1 MEEEP
6 RHIGHTIKTLSHLLH
21 RSMTKLLKLE
31 EESSGSVVQSHL
43 LGYFAH
49 HQKNRM
55 LQSDLQ
61 QHLGIRRSTMT
72 NILKG
77 MERDGL
83 IVREESE
90 EDKRQKW
97 VVLTEP
103 ANQKCAEHFHL
114 VQEFELAMRQGLS
127 EEQLQ
132 QFFTIADTIRRNLE
146 IICLQNYENKQ

>member
-1 MEEEP
+1 MKEEP

-55 LQSDLQ
+55 LQSELQ

-83 IVREESE
+83 IMREDSQ

-103 ANQKCAEHFHL
+103 AKQKCAEHFHL
-114 VQEFELAMRQGLS
+114 VQEFELTMRQGLS

-132 QFFTIADTIRRNLE
+132 QFFAIADTIRRNLE
-146 IICLQNYENKQ
+146 TLCLQNYENKQ

>member
-1 MEEEP
+1 
-6 RHIGHTIKTLSHLLH
+6 
-21 RSMTKLLKLE
+21 MTKLLKLE
-31 EESSGSVVQSHL
+31 EESSGSVVQRHL

-55 LQSDLQ
+55 LQSELQ

-83 IVREESE
+83 IVREDSQ

-103 ANQKCAEHFHL
+103 AKQKCAEHFHL
-114 VQEFELAMRQGLS
+114 VQEFELTMRQGLS

-132 QFFTIADTIRRNLE
+132 QFFAIADTIRRNLE
-146 IICLQNYENKQ
+146 TLCLQNYENKQ

>member
-1 MEEEP
+1 
-6 RHIGHTIKTLSHLLH
+6 
-21 RSMTKLLKLE
+21 MTTLLKLE
-31 EESSGSVVQSHL
+31 EDSSGSVVQSHL

-49 HQKNRM
+49 HQKTRI

-97 VVLTEP
+97 VVLTDLAE
-103 ANQKCAEHFHL
+103 QKCAEHFHL
-114 VQEFELAMRQGLS
+114 VQEFELAMRQDLN

-146 IICLQNYENKQ
+146 TICLQNYENKQ

>member
-1 MEEEP
+1 
-6 RHIGHTIKTLSHLLH
+6 
-21 RSMTKLLKLE
+21 MTKLLKLE

-49 HQKNRM
+49 HQKKRM
-55 LQSDLQ
+55 LQSELQ

-97 VVLTEP
+97 VVLTDLAE
-103 ANQKCAEHFHL
+103 QKCAEHFHL
-114 VQEFELAMRQGLS
+114 VQEFELAMRQDLN

-146 IICLQNYENKQ
+146 TICLQNYENKQ

>member
-1 MEEEP
+1 MKEEP

-55 LQSDLQ
+55 LQSELQ

-83 IVREESE
+83 IRREDSQ

-103 ANQKCAEHFHL
+103 AKQKCAEHFHL
-114 VQEFELAMRQGLS
+114 VQEFELTMRQGLS

-132 QFFTIADTIRRNLE
+132 QFFAIADTIRRNLE
-146 IICLQNYENKQ
+146 TLCLQNYENKQ

>member
-1 MEEEP
+1 MM
-6 RHIGHTIKTLSHLLH
+6 R
-21 RSMTKLLKLE
+21 LLKLE
-31 EESSGSVVQSHL
+31 EESSASVVQSHL

-49 HQKNRM
+49 HQKTRI

-77 MERDGL
+77 MEKDGL
-83 IVREESE
+83 IAREEAE

-97 VVLTEP
+97 VVLTES
-103 ANQKCAEHFHL
+103 AEQKCAEHFHL
-114 VQEFELAMRQGLS
+114 AQEFELAMRQGLS

-132 QFFTIADTIRRNLE
+132 QFFAIADTIRRNLE
-146 IICLQNYENKQ
+146 TICLQNYENK

>member
-97 VVLTEP
+97 DVLTGL
-103 ANQKCAEHFHL
+103 AKQKCAEHFHL

-146 IICLQNYENKQ
+146 TICLQNYENKQ

>member
-1 MEEEP
+1 
-6 RHIGHTIKTLSHLLH
+6 
-21 RSMTKLLKLE
+21 MTKLLKLE
-31 EESSGSVVQSHL
+31 EESRGSVVQSHL

-55 LQSDLQ
+55 LQSELQ

-83 IVREESE
+83 IMREDSQ

-103 ANQKCAEHFHL
+103 AKQKCAEHFHL
-114 VQEFELAMRQGLS
+114 VQEFELTMRQGLS

-132 QFFTIADTIRRNLE
+132 QFFAIADTIRRNLE
-146 IICLQNYENKQ
+146 TLCLQNYENKQ

>member
-1 MEEEP
+1 MKEEP

-21 RSMTKLLKLE
+21 RSMTTLLKLE
-31 EESSGSVVQSHL
+31 EDSSGSVVQSHL

-49 HQKNRM
+49 HQKTRI

-97 VVLTEP
+97 VVLTDLAE
-103 ANQKCAEHFHL
+103 QKCAEHFHL
-114 VQEFELAMRQGLS
+114 VQEFELAMRQDLN

-146 IICLQNYENKQ
+146 TICLQNYENKQ

>member
-1 MEEEP
+1 
-6 RHIGHTIKTLSHLLH
+6 
-21 RSMTKLLKLE
+21 MTKLLKLE
-31 EESSGSVVQSHL
+31 EESRGSVVQSHL

-55 LQSDLQ
+55 LQSELQ

-83 IVREESE
+83 IVREETE

-97 VVLTEP
+97 VVLTEL
-103 ANQKCAEHFHL
+103 AEQKCAEHFHL
-114 VQEFELAMRQGLS
+114 VQDFESAMIQGIE

-132 QFFTIADTIRRNLE
+132 QFFAITDQIRRNLE
-146 IICLQNYENKQ
+146 TICLQNYENRQ